1 MIDVKYHGIMAVDNN
16 YFLGDSNTN
25 DMPWSKDEISR
36 RETKWDMVNFKKI
49 TSFHPIIMG
58 ANTALSLKKPLP
70 NRINIIIADYDRMTN
85 DKRFANILKNIHNMS
100 KEYDVCNFM
109 LKNFKNSF
117 FVFKSLEEFDEIY
130 NYDISL
136 YHKEMDYDNKIFK
149 LSDLYEIYIIGGYN
163 LIKKAIDNN
172 FISSFYLT
180 KFNKM
185 YGGDIQ
191 FDKELLKK
199 FPISLNI
206 INNEN
211 GFSNRYYRLENNTI
225 IDI

>member
-36 RETKWDMVNFKKI
+36 KETKWDMVNFKKI

-58 ANTALSLKKPLP
+58 ANTALSLKKPLL

-100 KEYDVCNFM
+100 EEYDVCNFM
-109 LKNFKNSF
+109 LENFKNSF

-136 YHKEMDYDNKIFK
+136 YHKETGCDSKIFK

-211 GFSNRYYRLENNTI
+211 GFLNRYYRLENI
-225 IDI
+225 IKINI

>member
-25 DMPWSKDEISR
+25 DMPWSKDEICR
-36 RETKWDMVNFKKI
+36 KETKWDMINFKKI

-85 DKRFANILKNIHNMS
+85 DKRFVNILKNIHNMS

-136 YHKEMDYDNKIFK
+136 YHKETNYDSRIFK

-163 LIKKAIDNN
+163 LIKRAIDNN

-206 INNEN
+206 VNHEN
-211 GFSNRYYRLENNTI
+211 GFLNRYYRLENNTI
-225 IDI
+225 INI

>member
-25 DMPWSKDEISR
+25 DMPWSKDEMCR
-36 RETKWDMVNFKKI
+36 KETKWDMVNFKKI
-49 TSFHPIIMG
+49 TSYHPIIMG

-70 NRINIIIADYDRMTN
+70 NRINIIIANYDRMTN

-211 GFSNRYYRLENNTI
+211 GFLNRYYRLENNTI
-225 IDI
+225 INI